1 MSRFHPV
8 VRADEIPPGTGKTV
22 LVDGRKVAL
31 FNVGGRFHAIDDR
44 CPHAGGSLGEGIL
57 DGCVVTCPYHF
68 WQFDV
73 RRGCAPEFPEATVV
87 RYEVRLENGQGTWR
101 FEVKQPDTRCG
112 SRTAWSP
119 SPTLPS
125 PTAS

>member
-87 RYEVRLENGQGTWR
+87 RYEVRLEDG
-101 FEVKQPDTRCG
+101 VVSVCD
-112 SRTAWSP
+112 SP
-119 SPTLPS
+119 VVG
-125 PTAS
+125 AS